1 MKKFSILALVLVLTL
16 SVFTACRGPMEDPT
30 EMTTLPATVPTRAPE
45 TQPTVPQT
53 TEGMMDPQD
62 TLESTGTS
70 DEPGQNG
77 GIGEG
82 TNGAQD
88 EASGGMPG
96 GSGGMPGGS
105 GGNMDGSTGDQGSR
119 AR

>member
-45 TQPTVPQT
+45 TQPTAPQT

-96 GSGGMPGGS
+96 GSGG
-105 GGNMDGSTGDQGSR
+105 NMDGSTGGQGSR

>member
-1 MKKFSILALVLVLTL
+1 MKKFSIFALVLVLTL

-30 EMTTLPATVPTRAPE
+30 EMTTLPATVPTQAPE
-45 TQPTVPQT
+45 TQPTVPET

-88 EASGGMPG
+88 EASGGIT
-96 GSGGMPGGS
+96 GGS
-105 GGNMDGSTGDQGSR
+105 GGNMDGSTGGQGSR